1 MLPSQQCIH
10 VWYWGSRYS
19 VGSLSVCGNE
29 VYLLR
34 TGAETV
40 ASDAI
45 IPTVLQKLARKLS
58 HSSYKCCYCEF
69 V

>member
-1 MLPSQQCIH
+1 M
-10 VWYWGSRYS
+10 
-19 VGSLSVCGNE
+19 CGNE

-58 HSSYKCCYCEF
+58 RSLTNAAIVNLFNFRTGFRVS
-69 V
+69 